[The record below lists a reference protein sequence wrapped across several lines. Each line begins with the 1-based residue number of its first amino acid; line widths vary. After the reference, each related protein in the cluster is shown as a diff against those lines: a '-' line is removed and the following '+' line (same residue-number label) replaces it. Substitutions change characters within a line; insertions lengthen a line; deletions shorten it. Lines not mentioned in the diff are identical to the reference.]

1 MKFKD
6 RISNTLKSIK
16 NSYKRFPVTI
26 GVSIT
31 LVVMLIILSEIGASI
46 TEDTRIVYQRINA
59 IIALGI
65 PLSLCIK
72 LFFEKKKEYK
82 KIHEVLAYLVGII
95 LLLLYYF
102 FLLKDFKMVSIY
114 RYIGISIFLY
124 LAFAYIPW
132 INNKENYEIY
142 IIKVFSKFFLTIIYS
157 SVLFLGIVAI
167 FFTINQLFNAN
178 IGGKYFYYVFLIISG
193 VFSPSLFLAGIPE
206 VDEKF
211 KDYKYPKPL
220 KALLLYIVIPLLTI
234 YSTILYAYFLKIIVT
249 RTWPQG
255 VVSHLVL
262 WYSTFSIAVIFFI
275 TPIIKENKWA
285 YRFKTW
291 FSRLIIPILIM
302 MFISIGIRVKAYGI
316 TENRYFGIVLGAW
329 VLGMMI
335 YFIFR
340 KKANNIII
348 PISLSIIVLNAVI
361 GPLSSFSIS
370 KMSQN
375 KRLESILIQN
385 NMIED
390 KKVIKSKENIS
401 EEDKMDISGIL
412 NYFDS
417 NHSLEEVK
425 YLPKDFKID
434 NMETVLGFSYVE
446 KNLSRGNY
454 VYYYHDKEGKHMD
467 IKGYDHLLE
476 HYSIAD
482 IIELDKDTVVS
493 YNNNSFKL
501 KITQND
507 EAIYENNFKDMAKDI
522 LLKDMTNGFI
532 DANNENSNDRQL
544 NIDDMTV
551 IDENEKV
558 KIKVI
563 FNNIYGE
570 IGRGEERF
578 TVTDMDYYILIKIK

>member
-1 MKFKD
+1 MKFKH
-6 RISNTLKSIK
+6 RISNTFKSIK

-31 LVVMLIILSEIGASI
+31 LVIMLIILSEIGGSI

-82 KIHEVLAYLVGII
+82 KIHEGLAYLVGII

-132 INNKENYEIY
+132 INNKENYETY

-157 SVLFLGIVAI
+157 TVLFLGIVAI

-178 IGGKYFYYVFLIISG
+178 IGGKYFYYVFLIIAG

-249 RTWPQG
+249 RIWPQG
-255 VVSHLVL
+255 LVSHLVL

-285 YRFKTW
+285 HRFKTW
-291 FSRLIIPILIM
+291 FSRFIIPILIM
-302 MFISIGIRVKAYGI
+302 MFISIGIRVRTYGI
-316 TENRYFGIVLGAW
+316 TENRYFGIVLGGW

-361 GPLSSFSIS
+361 GPLSSFAIS
-370 KMSQN
+370 KNSQN
-375 KRLESILIQN
+375 KRLESILIEN
-385 NMIED
+385 KMIED
-390 KKVIKSKENIS
+390 KKIIKSKEGIS
-401 EEDKMDISGIL
+401 EEDKIDISGIL

-417 NHSLEEVK
+417 SHSLGEVK
-425 YLPKDFKID
+425 YIPEGFTIKD
-434 NMETVLGFSYVE
+434 MERVLGFSYVE
-446 KNLSRGNY
+446 KNLYEGNNF
-454 VYYYHDKEGKHMD
+454 YYYHDKEGKYMD
-467 IKGYDHLLE
+467 IKGYDYLLE
-476 HYSIAD
+476 PYSIVD
-482 IIELDKDTVVS
+482 KVKLDKDTIVS
-493 YNNNSFKL
+493 YNNNSFEF

-507 EAIYENNFKDMAKDI
+507 KVIYENNFKDLAEDM
-522 LLKDMTNGFI
+522 LLKNTTSDFVDT
-532 DANNENSNDRQL
+532 NDRKF
-544 NIDDMTV
+544 DVDHMTI
-551 IDENEKV
+551 IDENAKV

-570 IGRGEERF
+570 KDNRSEKEIIK
-578 TVTDMDYYILIKIK
+578 DIDYYTLIKTK